1 MKRLLELRPVL
12 QFILEYI
19 QWSVGIEEFSDIK
32 IARPTGEM
40 WFHIQC
46 LGKLLVNFDGMTKL
60 LSGEI
65 YATMPLILPSIR
77 LLETRLQ
84 NKKILAQ
91 IANGHQGEPCY
102 DGSLVR
108 MHLVRRLFLV
118 LLRKRFGNVSDDI
131 KSCCLLDPQFAH
143 GNYLTS
149 AERVSAEQFLVN
161 ESMRH
166 AGVEVAEYDPNS
178 SVDVSSKD
186 DDDFTNELLE
196 RVKAELKLLFDKCK
210 ILEKTKNQTRV
221 REKSKPKNQT
231 KLENPLN
238 WRKSSASDVPL
249 IAPVVRKYFGVVAT
263 SVPSERC
270 FSCAGNTITARRNK
284 LTGENVRDII
294 FLHNSSV
301 DEVDE
306 VPSNG

>member
-1 MKRLLELRPVL
+1 
-12 QFILEYI
+12 
-19 QWSVGIEEFSDIK
+19 
-32 IARPTGEM
+32 M

-46 LGKLLVNFDGMTKL
+46 LDKLLVNFDGMTKL

-77 LLETRLQ
+77 LLEARLQ
-84 NKKILAQ
+84 NKKIFAQ

-102 DGSLVR
+102 DGTLVR

-118 LLRKRFGNVSDDI
+118 LLRKLFGNVSDDI
-131 KSCCLLDPQFAH
+131 KSCCLLGPQFAH

-149 AERVSAEQFLVN
+149 AGRVSAEQFLVN

-178 SVDVSSKD
+178 
-186 DDDFTNELLE
+186 
-196 RVKAELKLLFDKCK
+196 
-210 ILEKTKNQTRV
+210 I

-231 KLENPLN
+231 KLENPLK
-238 WRKSSASDVPL
+238 WWKSNDSDFPL
-249 IAPVVRKYFGVVAT
+249 ITPVVRKYFGVVAT
-263 SVPSERC
+263 SVLSERC

-294 FLHNSSV
+294 FLHNNSV

-306 VPSNG
+306 VPSNGKRGPTNTKNPSLITPRT